1 LAVSQNGSQICKGTR
16 QNQYCG
22 ILLPGFMILKK
33 IIQDGEQRLTNL
45 AEEFDFT
52 SGAITALCDK
62 LEERASAARKFHK
75 EDRRIVWL
83 DITDD
88 GRDFINRN
96 SNIGVATISDSVC

>member
-1 LAVSQNGSQICKGTR
+1 
-16 QNQYCG
+16 
-22 ILLPGFMILKK
+22 M
-33 IIQDGEQRLTNL
+33 

-52 SGAITALCDK
+52 SGSITALCDK
-62 LEERASAARKFHK
+62 LEERGFAVRKRHK

-96 SNIGVATISDSVC
+96 SNIWVTTISVLFDGFSKEFNHFYQIIQSHYWRAI